1 MASQRRKQPVSSR
14 SKIQTGRRGRRGNN
28 TSTDQTRIVRFFAS
42 KPTLVIVIGVVVTL
56 LGVLFFRAN
65 QDLPTTALLSGA
77 EAAAPVLRAAAAA
90 ARTTAQ
96 EDHRADTAAAT
107 ASTSTLSMEQ
117 WRTSVQKLCT
127 DVLTRLG
134 DQATTSTALA
144 LKETLEKKA
153 LQQFALVTAP
163 SSIGVASE
171 KPYRSCTNAFI
182 DLGTNIGDSIGY
194 FIDNALD
201 VCSRL
206 WIEKHRNTQYREQ
219 TFPRPHLNVSTLQ
232 VEHVGNGA
240 NPLYGTLQSLT
251 TAGTQSESFC
261 VYGMEGNPEF
271 TPRLTKLTN
280 YVMGMSPRP
289 VQHLHIFTESV
300 ITAVDGPT
308 KLYLDKTSVAENVRG
323 YNK

>member
-77 EAAAPVLRAAAAA
+77 EAAAPVLRAAAVAA
-90 ARTTAQ
+90 AAIQTAQ
-96 EDHRADTAAAT
+96 EDHRADTAAA
-107 ASTSTLSMEQ
+107 ASKSTLSMEQ

-153 LQQFALVTAP
+153 IQQFALVTAP
-163 SSIGVASE
+163 SSIGVDSE
-171 KPYRSCTNAFI
+171 KPYRYCTNAFI

-206 WIEKHRNTQYREQ
+206 WIEQNPQTPYREQ

-300 ITAVDGPT
+300 ITAIDGPT
-308 KLYLDKTSVAENVRG
+308 KLYLDKTSVAENVRC
-323 YNK
+323 